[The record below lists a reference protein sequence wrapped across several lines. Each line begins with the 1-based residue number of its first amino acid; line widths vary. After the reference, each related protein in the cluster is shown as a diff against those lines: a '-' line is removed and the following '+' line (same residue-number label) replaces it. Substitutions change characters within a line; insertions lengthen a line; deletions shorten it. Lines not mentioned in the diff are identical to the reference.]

1 MRRFNNEALH
11 VRTATRKDLDDICLL
26 DRICYGDLYVGR
38 ATIQAKIKGVR
49 GSCIVWADCD
59 DNIRGFGIV
68 LVLNPMAIVYV
79 CVCPE
84 NRRQGIGSQLLQRCL
99 TMELPSRI
107 ESVQSTVMGV
117 NLDGQLFLREFGWR
131 SIGSHE
137 LDGHDVIVFEW
148 DGSTYPLQKRREQQR
163 Q

>member
-1 MRRFNNEALH
+1 MRRFNNPWMH

-26 DRICYGDLYVGR
+26 DHACYGDLYNGR
-38 ATIQAKIKGVR
+38 KLLRDALRDRTQSVV
-49 GSCIVWADCD
+49 VWVDCGADVY
-59 DNIRGFGIV
+59 GFGRVDCCGPI
-68 LVLNPMAIVYV
+68 AFIDV
-79 CVCPE
+79 CVRPE